1 MATETIHLLHTNDVH
16 SHLENWPRIQRFLLD
31 SQAAPTTHYTFD
43 IGDAIDRLHPLTDA
57 TMGQG
62 NVTLMNQVHYDGVTI
77 GNNEGLVLP
86 HEAMATLYQDA
97 NFDVILSNL
106 KASPA
111 GEQPSWAK
119 PYKIMTTPA
128 GTRVGVFAL
137 TAPYTLTYP
146 MLGWYPQAVDE
157 TIQALLPT
165 LRAQADVVVLLSH
178 LGLPTDE
185 KIGAKYPIDVV
196 IGAHTHHL
204 LPHGKIV
211 NGTLLAAAGRYGN
224 HVGDITLTLRNHQIV
239 SQQAQVTPTYEMAEA
254 DDDYSAVHGWLQT
267 GQSLLKQRIVTHLPR
282 DISADEQSYDALR
295 ALKAYFNVPIAMVS
309 TGMFVDELPAGELSD
324 YELLESMPH
333 AINPMVMTL
342 SGDEISQLV
351 TTISDQQAELATL
364 PVKGSGFRGKV
375 FGYMRFSGLD
385 RDRHGQIWLDGHK
398 LEPARQY
405 QIATLDHYK
414 WVPFF
419 PVIQQASVTIAQ
431 DLLLRE
437 LMGQYYQA
445 KYAHV

>member
-1 MATETIHLLHTNDVH
+1 M
-16 SHLENWPRIQRFLLD
+16 
-31 SQAAPTTHYTFD
+31 
-43 IGDAIDRLHPLTDA
+43 
-57 TMGQG
+57 
-62 NVTLMNQVHYDGVTI
+62 
-77 GNNEGLVLP
+77 
-86 HEAMATLYQDA
+86 
-97 NFDVILSNL
+97 
-106 KASPA
+106 
-111 GEQPSWAK
+111 
-119 PYKIMTTPA
+119 
-128 GTRVGVFAL
+128 
-137 TAPYTLTYP
+137 
-146 MLGWYPQAVDE
+146 
-157 TIQALLPT
+157 
-165 LRAQADVVVLLSH
+165 
-178 LGLPTDE
+178 
-185 KIGAKYPIDVV
+185 
-196 IGAHTHHL
+196 
-204 LPHGKIV
+204 
-211 NGTLLAAAGRYGN
+211 
-224 HVGDITLTLRNHQIV
+224 